1 MDKCVVRTISD
12 TSFHFK
18 FDKKALHK
26 TRGWIWSSISCL
38 PQRCSKNPF
47 LWTSWYYIFLLSSTN
62 YSIPLGLSLFCI
74 HHLPKPGQISL
85 YAYLRV
91 ILSMIMWGSWINW
104 LFWLGLMHCFCITQF
119 INVYTPKYETAGR
132 FWPIVH
138 DSMIFSLVLMQLIAV
153 GSFALK
159 KLSPASTWTLPLPV
173 FTLLFNYYCRR
184 RFLPIFT
191 AYSAEVK
198 FPVTL
203 IVFNIFSST
212 LS

>member
-1 MDKCVVRTISD
+1 
-12 TSFHFK
+12 
-18 FDKKALHK
+18 
-26 TRGWIWSSISCL
+26 
-38 PQRCSKNPF
+38 
-47 LWTSWYYIFLLSSTN
+47 
-62 YSIPLGLSLFCI
+62 
-74 HHLPKPGQISL
+74 
-85 YAYLRV
+85 
-91 ILSMIMWGSWINW
+91 
-104 LFWLGLMHCFCITQF
+104 MHCFCITQF

-203 IVFNIFSST
+203 IVFKYIFQHSFPNLKETAIKLLNNYLQKNIKLLHLST
-212 LS
+212 DLTCVCVFRV